1 LDIGHLSRAR
11 TSATASVPGS
21 ISAQKSYST
30 VVNSDLTPAKI
41 AALVAGPDPP
51 VRRMMRDS
59 TAPRHR
65 PNAIVIIQCGQS
77 LGLCSCIR
85 YL

>member
-1 LDIGHLSRAR
+1 
-11 TSATASVPGS
+11 VPGG
-21 ISAQKSYST
+21 ISARKSYST

-41 AALVAGPDPP
+41 AALIAAPDPQ
-51 VRRMMRDS
+51 VQRMMRDS

-65 PNAIVIIQCGQS
+65 HHAIVIIQCGQS